1 MNFPLQNIGLQPPTT
16 TFKHLNVVLLQG
28 LRGAIDGILLHILG
42 HVRVF
47 DHGLQGRWEGPKP
60 LERLR
65 KTMEKRFLLGGRAA
79 QHHVLKS
86 LTHPHL
92 T

>member
-47 DHGLQGRWEGPKP
+47 DHGLCGREKW
-60 LERLR
+60 LR
-65 KTMEKRFLLGGRAA
+65 GGWVRFIDVTDIEVQVDAISFYMFCIG
-79 QHHVLKS
+79 
-86 LTHPHL
+86 
-92 T
+92 